1 MIRNMWVVLSL
12 VEMIVMMIFL
22 LCELGDVLLAGLL
35 LSYLATILTIFKTSE
50 LLLFSDFILLKLL
63 QIVSLT
69 FSDLVPF
76 QVNLQL
82 AVMVMHK

>member
-1 MIRNMWVVLSL
+1 MWVVLSL

-35 LSYLATILTIFKTSE
+35 LSYLATILTIFRTFE

-63 QIVSLT
+63 QIISLT

>member
-1 MIRNMWVVLSL
+1 MWVVLSL

-63 QIVSLT
+63 QIISLT